1 MTFKYHP
8 FTVAP
13 KIPEELSFLHTL
25 AGNIW
30 WSWNF
35 QASSLFRRMN
45 PRLFKEVQL
54 NPLRLLAEL
63 PQERFEEL
71 RQDDSFLA
79 HLADVKA
86 LYEKNVL
93 TSRHWK
99 TFGEPH
105 RCVAY
110 FSLEFGLQESIHL
123 YSGGLGILAG
133 DHLKSASDLDLPI
146 VGIGLFYREGYFEQR
161 INEYGQQYEV
171 YSVNDPQYLPMTR
184 MVKPDGLPLLVS
196 VPVCA
201 HPGRLWASVWR
212 LDVGRIP
219 LILLDTNIPEN
230 PAELRAVTGR
240 LYGGDKLMRLR
251 QELLLGVGGLRAL
264 RAMGYEVAVS
274 HMNEGHA
281 AFLGPE
287 RMSQVQKDTGC
298 DLETAREL
306 VRRTSVFTTHTPVPA
321 GNETFRLDL
330 LKPRLQMYCD
340 ESGNVPIEKI
350 LEWGHDPHDVNHE
363 ELSMTVLG
371 LNCAYYTNGV
381 ARKHGDV
388 ERDMW
393 QHLWPDMLRDEVPI
407 GHVTN
412 GVHVASWIS
421 RQLKELLTQR
431 LGPGWEN
438 RALDTKTLDLIL
450 QIPDEEL
457 WHIREHN
464 RRHLVRSVRESAE
477 RSLKMR
483 NAPASDIAAVR
494 TLLNP
499 DALTI
504 GFARRFATYKRAT
517 LLFRDLDRLA
527 RILSDNGRPVQFV
540 FAGKAHPADEP
551 GKEFI
556 RKIIEL
562 SHDPR
567 INGRVVF
574 LEDYDIR
581 VARHLVR
588 GVDVWLNNPRRPQ
601 EASGTSGMKACVNG
615 GIHLS
620 TLDGWWCEGYSPVC
634 GWAIGSED
642 SPGDE
647 EYIDRSESQALYSL
661 LETEIIPLFYNRPDG
676 IHPSGWIRMM
686 KESIRMSLRA
696 FSSHRMVTDYM
707 NMAYTPALHAYEM
720 LSKDGAAPAAQVVRN
735 REKVVA
741 LWGGVHVGNPVAD
754 RDVATARVGDRFEV
768 SVEVSLGEIPEE
780 AVRVE
785 IVYGNLDSHGGIRES
800 KTVDMERG
808 VELGRGRYRYRQV
821 LKCLD
826 TGRFGYTVRVI
837 PRGAEWRGLIPGYIT
852 WAQWED

>member
-1 MTFKYHP
+1 MFKYHP
-8 FTVAP
+8 FAVAP
-13 KIPEELSFLHTL
+13 NIPEELSFLQTL
-25 AGNIW
+25 SRNVW

-45 PRLFKEVQL
+45 PRLFRELQY
-54 NPLRLLAEL
+54 NPVRLLAEL

-79 HLADVKA
+79 QLADVKA
-86 LYEKNVL
+86 LFEKSVL

-105 RCVAY
+105 RCIAY
-110 FSLEFGLQESIHL
+110 FSLEFGLHESIHL

-161 INEYGQQYEV
+161 INEHGQQYEV
-171 YSVNDPQYLPMTR
+171 YSVNDPQYLPLTR
-184 MVKPDGLPLLVS
+184 MRKPDGQPVLVS
-196 VPVCA
+196 VPVCTA
-201 HPGRLWASVWR
+201 EHNLWASVWR

-219 LILLDTNIPEN
+219 LFLLDTNIPEN
-230 PAELRAVTGR
+230 PPELRVVTGH

-251 QELLLGVGGLRAL
+251 QEMLLGIGGLRAL
-264 RAMGYEVAVS
+264 RALGYEVAVS

-281 AFLGPE
+281 AFLGLE
-287 RMSQVQKDTGC
+287 RMSQAQKDTGC

-330 LKPRLQMYCD
+330 LLPRMEAFCR
-340 ESGNVPIEKI
+340 EVGNIPIEKI
-350 LEWGHDPHDVNHE
+350 KEWGHDPHDTGHQ

-371 LNCAYYTNGV
+371 LNSAYYTNGV

-388 ERDMW
+388 ERAMW
-393 QHLWPDMLRDEVPI
+393 QHLWPELPRDEVPI

-412 GVHVASWIS
+412 GIHVASWMS
-421 RQLKELLTQR
+421 RTMRELLTQR
-431 LGPGWEN
+431 LGPGWED
-438 RALDTKTLDLIL
+438 RALDSKTLDLVL
-450 QIPDEEL
+450 QIPDEEM

-477 RSLKMR
+477 RSLRTR
-483 NAPASDIAAVR
+483 NAPASAIAAAR
-494 TLLNP
+494 TILNP

-517 LLFRDLDRLA
+517 LLFRDMDRLA
-527 RILSDNGRPVQFV
+527 RILSDAARPVQFI

-556 RKIIEL
+556 RRIIEL

-567 INGRVVF
+567 LQGRVVF

-620 TLDGWWCEGYSPVC
+620 TLDGWWCEGYTPAC
-634 GWAIGSED
+634 GWAIGNED
-642 SPGDE
+642 SSGDE
-647 EYIDRSESQALYSL
+647 EYIDNSESQALYSL
-661 LETEIIPLFYNRPDG
+661 LETEVIPLFYDRSEGSLPVR
-676 IHPSGWIRMM
+676 WIRMM
-686 KESIRMSLRA
+686 KESVRMSLRA

-707 NMAYTPALHAYEM
+707 NLAYTPALLAYET
-720 LSKDGAAPAAQVVRN
+720 LAQDGAAPAARLVRR
-735 REKVVA
+735 REHIA
-741 LWGGVHVGNPVAD
+741 SLWSGVRVGNPVAAGGVSD
-754 RDVATARVGDRFEV
+754 ARVGDRFDV
-768 SVEVSLGEIPEE
+768 SVEVSLGEIPVD
-780 AVRVE
+780 AVCVQ
-785 IVYGNLDSHGGIRES
+785 IVYGVLDSHGGMRRVR
-800 KTVDMERG
+800 TVEMDKEAD
-808 VELGRGRYRYRQV
+808 LGGGRYRYRQAFP
-821 LKCLD
+821 CAE
-826 TGRFGYTVRVI
+826 TGRFGLTARAV
-837 PRGAEWRGLIPGYIT
+837 PRGAEWRGLMPGFVA
-852 WAQWED
+852 WADWEE

>member
-1 MTFKYHP
+1 MFKYHP
-8 FTVAP
+8 YTVAP
-13 KIPEELSFLHTL
+13 KIPEELSFLQTL

-35 QASSLFRRMN
+35 QASALFRQMN
-45 PRLFKEVQL
+45 PRLFKECQL
-54 NPLRLLAEL
+54 NPLRLLSSL

-71 RQDDSFLA
+71 RRDDAFLA
-79 HLADVKA
+79 QMAEVKA
-86 LYEKNVL
+86 LYEKQVL
-93 TSRHWK
+93 CSRHWK

-105 RCVAY
+105 RCIAY
-110 FSLEFGLQESIHL
+110 FSLEFGLHESIHL

-161 INEYGQQYEV
+161 INEHGQQYEV

-184 MVKPDGLPLLVS
+184 MTKPDGLPVLIS
-196 VPVCA
+196 VPICA
-201 HPGRLWASVWR
+201 ADGRLWASVWR

-219 LILLDTNIPEN
+219 LVLLDTNIPEN
-230 PAELRAVTGR
+230 PPELRAITGR
-240 LYGGDKLMRLR
+240 LYGGDPLMRLR
-251 QELLLGVGGLRAL
+251 QEMLLGIGGLRAL
-264 RAMGYEVAVS
+264 RALGYEVAVS

-281 AFLGPE
+281 AFLGLE

-298 DLETAREL
+298 SLETAREL

-330 LKPRLQMYCD
+330 LRPRLEAYCA
-340 ESGNVPIEKI
+340 EVGNIPCEKV
-350 LEWGHDPHDVNHE
+350 LEWGHDPHDQNYS

-371 LNCAYYTNGV
+371 LNSAYYTNGV

-388 ERDMW
+388 ERAMW
-393 QHLWPDMLRDEVPI
+393 QHLWPEIPRNEVPI

-412 GVHVASWIS
+412 GVHVASWMS
-421 RQLKELLTQR
+421 RGLRDLLAQR

-438 RALDTKTLDLIL
+438 RALDSKTLDLVF
-450 QIPDEEL
+450 QIPDEDL

-464 RRHLVRSVRESAE
+464 RRHLIRGVRESAE
-477 RSLKMR
+477 RSLRMR
-483 NAPASDIAAVR
+483 NAPAAEIAAVR
-494 TLLNP
+494 SVLNP

-517 LLFRDLDRLA
+517 LLFRDMDRLA
-527 RILSDNGRPVQFV
+527 RILADNSRPVQFV
-540 FAGKAHPADEP
+540 FAGKAHPADNP

-556 RKIIEL
+556 RRIIEL

-601 EASGTSGMKACVNG
+601 EASGTSGMKACING

-620 TLDGWWCEGYSPVC
+620 TLDGWWCEGYSPAC

-642 SPGDE
+642 AAGDDD
-647 EYIDRSESQALYSL
+647 YIDNAESQSLYSL
-661 LETEIIPLFYNRPDG
+661 LETEVVPTFYDRPDG
-676 IHPSGWIRMM
+676 AIPTRWVRMM

-707 NMAYTPALHAYEM
+707 NLAYMPALLSYET
-720 LSKDGAAPAAQVVRN
+720 LSRDNAAPAASIVETR
-735 REKVVA
+735 KHIA
-741 LWGGVHVGNPVAD
+741 SLWSGVSVGDPTAEG
-754 RDVATARVGDRFEV
+754 DVSAARVGDSFNVAVDVALGEIPASAV
-768 SVEVSLGEIPEE
+768 SVEV
-780 AVRVE
+780 
-785 IVYGNLDSHGGIRES
+785 VYGSLDSHGGLTGA
-800 KTVDMERG
+800 KTMEMERA
-808 VELGRGRYRYRQV
+808 EALGGGRFRYRQSIR
-821 LKCLD
+821 CQD
-826 TGRFGYTVRVI
+826 TGRFGFTARAV
-837 PRGAEWRGLIPGYIT
+837 PKGAEWRGLMPGYIT
-852 WAQWED
+852 WATWED

>member
-1 MTFKYHP
+1 MFKYHP
-8 FTVAP
+8 YTVAP

-35 QASSLFRRMN
+35 QASALFRRMN
-45 PRLFKEVQL
+45 PKLFKECQS
-54 NPLRLLAEL
+54 NPLRMLAEL

-71 RQDDSFLA
+71 RRDESFLA
-79 HLADVKA
+79 ELAQVKE
-86 LYEKNVL
+86 LFEKEVL

-105 RCVAY
+105 RCIAY
-110 FSLEFGLQESIHL
+110 FSLEFGLHESIHL

-161 INEYGQQYEV
+161 INEHGQQYEV

-184 MVKPDGLPLLVS
+184 MTKPDGLPVLVS

-201 HPGRLWASVWR
+201 PGGRIFASVWR
-212 LDVGRIP
+212 LDVGRVP
-219 LILLDTNIPEN
+219 LLLLDTNIPEN
-230 PAELRAVTGR
+230 PPELRTVTGH

-251 QELLLGVGGLRAL
+251 QELLLGIGGLRAL
-264 RAMGYEVAVS
+264 RALGYEVAVS

-330 LKPRLQMYCD
+330 LYPRLEAYCA
-340 ESGNVPIEKI
+340 EVGNITPEAIKM
-350 LEWGHDPHDVNHE
+350 WGHDPHDEHYQ

-371 LNCAYYTNGV
+371 LNSAYYTNGV

-388 ERDMW
+388 ERAMW
-393 QHLWPDMLRDEVPI
+393 QHLWPELPRDEVPI

-412 GVHVASWIS
+412 GVHVASWMS
-421 RQLKELLTQR
+421 RGLRDLLTQR

-438 RALDTKTLDLIL
+438 RALDAKKLDLVL

-477 RSLKMR
+477 RSLRMR
-483 NAPASDIAAVR
+483 NAPASEIEHAR
-494 TLLNP
+494 TLLDP

-517 LLFRDLDRLA
+517 LLFRDIDRLA
-527 RILSDNGRPVQFV
+527 RILADNARPVQFV

-556 RKIIEL
+556 RRIIEL
-562 SHDPR
+562 SRDPR
-567 INGRVVF
+567 IHGRVVF

-620 TLDGWWCEGYSPVC
+620 TLDGWWCEGYAPAC

-642 SPGDE
+642 TVGDE
-647 EYIDRSESQALYSL
+647 EYIDNAESQSLYSL
-661 LETEIIPLFYNRPDG
+661 LETEVIPSFYERADG
-676 IHPSGWIRMM
+676 SLPARWIHMM

-707 NMAYTPALHAYEM
+707 NLAYTPALVAYDM
-720 LSKDGAAPAAQVVRN
+720 LSKDNAAPAATIVRT
-735 REKVVA
+735 RERIA
-741 LWGGVHVGNPVAD
+741 AQWGGVRVGDPVAEG
-754 RDVATARVGDRFEV
+754 DVSAARVGDSFRV
-768 SVEVSLGEIPEE
+768 SVEVSLGEIPPE
-780 AVRVE
+780 AVSVE
-785 IVYGNLDSHGGIRES
+785 VVYGVLNSHGGMRS
-800 KTVDMERG
+800 PKTLAMEKIAD
-808 VELGRGRYRYRQV
+808 LGGGRYRYGS
-821 LKCLD
+821 LLECSD
-826 TGRFGYTVRVI
+826 TGRFGFTARAV
-837 PRGAEWRGLIPGYIT
+837 PRGAEWRGLMPGYVT
-852 WAQWED
+852 WATWDD

>member
-1 MTFKYHP
+1 MFKYHP
-8 FTVAP
+8 YTVAP
-13 KIPEELSFLHTL
+13 NIPEELKFLQTL

-30 WSWNF
+30 WSWNYS
-35 QASSLFRRMN
+35 ASGLFRRMA
-45 PRLFKEVQL
+45 PRLFKDNQS
-54 NPLRLLAEL
+54 NPLRMLADL

-71 RQDDSFLA
+71 RRDESFLA
-79 HLADVKA
+79 LLAQVKS
-86 LYEKNVL
+86 LYERNVL

-105 RCVAY
+105 RCIAY
-110 FSLEFGLQESIHL
+110 FSLEFGLHESIHL

-161 INEYGQQYEV
+161 INEHGQQYEV
-171 YSVNDPQYLPMTR
+171 YTVNDPQYLPMTR
-184 MVKPDGLPLLVS
+184 MTKPDGLPVLVS
-196 VPVCA
+196 VPLCA
-201 HPGRLWASVWR
+201 GDGRLWASVWR
-212 LDVGRIP
+212 LDVGRVP
-219 LILLDTNIPEN
+219 LLLLDTNIPEN
-230 PAELRAVTGR
+230 PPELRAVTGR

-251 QELLLGVGGLRAL
+251 QEMLLGIGGMRAL
-264 RAMGYEVAVS
+264 KALGYEVAVS

-281 AFLGPE
+281 AFLGLE
-287 RMSQVQKDTGC
+287 RMSQIQRETGC
-298 DLETAREL
+298 SLETAREL

-330 LKPRLQMYCD
+330 LHPRMEAYCA
-340 ESGNVPIEKI
+340 EVRNIPIEKI
-350 LEWGHDPHDVNHE
+350 REWGHDPHDERHE

-388 ERDMW
+388 ERAMW
-393 QHLWPDMLRDEVPI
+393 QHLWPEIPRSEVPI

-412 GVHVASWIS
+412 GVHVASWMS
-421 RQLKELLTQR
+421 SALRDLLTQR
-431 LGPGWEN
+431 LGPGWED
-438 RALDTKTLDLIL
+438 RALDARTLDRVL

-477 RSLKMR
+477 RSLRMR
-483 NAPASDIAAVR
+483 NAPAADIDRAR
-494 TLLNP
+494 TVLDP

-517 LLFRDLDRLA
+517 LLFRDIDRLA
-527 RILSDNGRPVQFV
+527 RILGDSAHPVQFV

-556 RKIIEL
+556 RRIIEL
-562 SHDPR
+562 SRDPR
-567 INGRVVF
+567 IHGRVVF

-601 EASGTSGMKACVNG
+601 EASGTSGMKACING

-620 TLDGWWCEGYSPVC
+620 TLDGWWCEGYTPAC
-634 GWAIGSED
+634 GWAIGNED
-642 SPGDE
+642 TTGDD
-647 EYIDRSESQALYSL
+647 EYIDNAESQSLYSL
-661 LETEIIPLFYNRPDG
+661 LETEVIPSFYDRPDG
-676 IHPSGWIRMM
+676 MLPLRWIRMM

-707 NMAYTPALHAYEM
+707 NLAYTPALHAYET
-720 LSKDGAAPAAQVVRN
+720 LSTDSAAPAAAI
-735 REKVVA
+735 VA
-741 LWGGVHVGNPVAD
+741 ARDRVAAQWGGVRVGDPSAEG
-754 RDVATARVGDRFEV
+754 DVSAARVGDRFNVIVEVCLGEIPPEAV
-768 SVEVSLGEIPEE
+768 SVEV
-780 AVRVE
+780 
-785 IVYGNLDSHGGIRES
+785 VYGTLDSHGGMGDA
-800 KTVDMERG
+800 KTQEMRLAEN
-808 VELGRGRYRYRQV
+808 LGNGRYRYAQFI
-821 LKCLD
+821 CCED
-826 TGRFGYTVRVI
+826 TGRFGFTARAV
-837 PRGAEWRGLIPGYIT
+837 PKGAEWRGLMPGYVT
-852 WAQWED
+852 WATWEE